1 MICVLDVS
9 GGIEV
14 VLDRKQSKTIEPYL
28 QDADQVI
35 SPDLYV
41 AESSNVYWKYVYSK
55 QMDESTAEK
64 ALEYTLELVD
74 LFEPSDSLFREA
86 FGLSCRQTSHPVYD
100 SLYLVLARRNN
111 AVLLTLDTRLAD
123 DCRKLSIKTAPLGR
137 GEG

>member
-14 VLDRKQSKTIEPYL
+14 ILDRKRKKDIEQYL
-28 QDADQVI
+28 QNADHVI

-41 AESSNVYWKYVYSK
+41 AETANVYWKYVHFK
-55 QMDESTAEK
+55 QLNEATAEK

-74 LFEPSDSLFREA
+74 LLEPSESLFRES
-86 FGLSCRQTSHPVYD
+86 FGLSCQMGIPVYD

-123 DCRKLSIKTAPLGR
+123 ACRTLSIKTAPL
-137 GEG
+137 

>member
-14 VLDRKQSKTIEPYL
+14 ILDRKRRKEIEQYL

-41 AESSNVYWKYVYSK
+41 AETANVYWKYVHLK
-55 QMDESTAEK
+55 QLAEAICEK

-74 LFEPSDSLFREA
+74 FFEPSTSLFREA
-86 FGLSCRQTSHPVYD
+86 FGLSCQIGNPVYD

-123 DCRKLSIKTAPLGR
+123 ACCKLSIKTAPQGMR
-137 GEG
+137 KG

>member
-14 VLDRKQSKTIEPYL
+14 IIGRKRKKEIEQYL

-41 AESSNVYWKYVYSK
+41 AETANVYWKYVHFK
-55 QMDESTAEK
+55 QLDELTCETA
-64 ALEYTLELVD
+64 LGYTLELID
-74 LFEPSDSLFREA
+74 HFEPSDTLFREA
-86 FGLSCRQTSHPVYD
+86 FGLSCQIGNPVYD

-111 AVLLTLDTRLAD
+111 AILLTLDTRISDA
-123 DCRKLSIKTAPLGR
+123 CRNLSIKTSPLGAKTR
-137 GEG
+137 